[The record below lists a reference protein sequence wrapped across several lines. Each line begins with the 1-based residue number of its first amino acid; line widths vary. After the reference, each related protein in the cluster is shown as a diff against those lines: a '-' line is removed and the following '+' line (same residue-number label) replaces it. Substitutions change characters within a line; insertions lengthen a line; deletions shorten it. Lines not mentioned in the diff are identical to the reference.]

1 MSDTK
6 KEVSIIVRNVIETIS
21 NKLIENEEND
31 NNSEKD
37 ILKLINDNKEKD
49 LIKQP
54 KLIGHNNNKQIP
66 QPKLLSKNNN
76 KLFSK
81 VKNKNISFSE
91 YLNKDK
97 Q

>member
-1 MSDTK
+1 MDDTK

-21 NKLIENEEND
+21 NKLIENEEKD

-37 ILKLINDNKEKD
+37 ILELINDNKEKNI
-49 LIKQP
+49 IKQP
-54 KLIGHNNNKQIP
+54 KLISGKNNKQIP

-76 KLFSK
+76 KNFNK
-81 VKNKNISFSE
+81 IKNKYISFSE
-91 YLNKDK
+91 YLNQDN